1 MGLFRLAAIGVVLAL
16 IFGTALDAKRKKK
29 GQEEEEET
37 QVLPALKDP
46 PPAVVAETDRL
57 VFRTS
62 PLSAKGLLSPQ
73 VREALKE
80 LIRDNHGATIVK
92 LRAFVAGTGDVRRVQ
107 TLVSET
113 FTEKHLNLPALSV
126 VQAGGLPME
135 GAQVVIESIAVDKK
149 TMNPHGLAFISG
161 QPATSVAKSVEQVQA
176 ALTGIGL
183 SGSRVLRAT
192 CFVSAIESASDA
204 GPALAS
210 AFPNAAH
217 NLVQMERVP
226 VEPAAECEAVAALER
241 PVGAPVRFESSNGN
255 SHSQM
260 ALVSAPKLVLTGTQL
275 AFQEQEPD
283 VKLALDRLGRTLE
296 SQGATYKD
304 TVMSHV
310 YVLSRPAT
318 DAFRKLR
325 FQFLDQNKPPAGTL
339 LPFEGLPSAD
349 ASLGIDVVAAL
360 NR

>member
-1 MGLFRLAAIGVVLAL
+1 MRFRAVAVSVVLAL
-16 IFGTALDAKRKKK
+16 LFGAALDAKRKKK
-29 GQEEEEET
+29 GEDEQEVT
-37 QVLPALKDP
+37 QTLPPLKDP
-46 PPAVVAETDRL
+46 PQAVIAETDRL

-73 VREALKE
+73 VREALKT
-80 LIRDNHGATIVK
+80 LIHDNKGATIVK

-113 FTEKHLNLPALSV
+113 FTEKKLPLPALSV
-126 VQAGGLPME
+126 VQAGALPLD

-149 TMNPHGLAFISG
+149 ELNPHGLAFISG
-161 QPATSVAKSVEQVQA
+161 QPAPSVAKSVEQISA
-176 ALTGIGL
+176 ALNGVGL
-183 SGSRVLRAT
+183 SGSRVLRTT
-192 CFVSAIESASDA
+192 CFVAAIESSVDA
-204 GPALAS
+204 TAVLAS
-210 AFPNAAH
+210 AFPNAAR
-217 NLVQMERVP
+217 NIVQMERVP

-241 PVGAPVRFESSNGN
+241 PVGAPVRFESPNAN
-255 SHSQM
+255 SHSQIV
-260 ALVSAPKLVLTGTQL
+260 LVSAPKLVLTGTQL

-296 SQGATYKD
+296 AQGATYKD

-310 YVLSRPAT
+310 YVLSRPAN
-318 DAFRKLR
+318 DAFHKLR
-325 FQFLDQNKPPAGTL
+325 FEFLDKNRPPAGTL
-339 LPFEGLPSAD
+339 LPFEGLPSSD